1 MASLLF
7 SPLTIRGVTMPNRVV
22 MPPLCQYSAIEGLAN
37 DWHMVQLGR
46 FAVGGFGLIFTEVT
60 SVMREGRITHGDLG
74 LWSDAHIEPVQRLA
88 RFIKA
93 QGAVPAMQL
102 GHAGRKGSSQRAF
115 EGNGPLGAPEIA
127 KGEKPWPLVGPTAT
141 AIGEGHVQPEALTKE
156 GMADIREA
164 FATAARRAL
173 AAGYEAIEVHCA
185 HGYLLHQF
193 LSPLS
198 NTRNDEYG
206 GDLAGRM
213 RFPLEIVRAVREAWP
228 EDLPLFVRISAV
240 DGADGGWE
248 MGDSVA
254 YARECQKLGVDVMDC
269 SSGGI
274 GGSATGSKR
283 VPRGYGFQIPY
294 AAQIRRE
301 LGMKSMAVGLII
313 GPHQAEAA
321 LAAGDADLIA
331 VGREGMNNPN
341 WPLHARAVLEPGTT
355 EEVFG
360 CWPPQHGWW
369 MEKRGAVLNALGTP
383 PA

>member
-1 MASLLF
+1 
-7 SPLTIRGVTMPNRVV
+7 

-102 GHAGRKGSSQRAF
+102 A
-115 EGNGPLGAPEIA
+115 
-127 KGEKPWPLVGPTAT
+127 WPLVGPTAT

-164 FATAARRAL
+164 FATATRRAL

-193 LSPLS
+193 LSPLC

-228 EDLPLFVRISAV
+228 ENLPLFVRISAV

-248 MGDSVA
+248 MADSVA
-254 YARECQKLGVDVMDC
+254 YARECQ
-269 SSGGI
+269 
-274 GGSATGSKR
+274 
-283 VPRGYGFQIPY
+283 
-294 AAQIRRE
+294 
-301 LGMKSMAVGLII
+301 
-313 GPHQAEAA
+313 
-321 LAAGDADLIA
+321 
-331 VGREGMNNPN
+331 
-341 WPLHARAVLEPGTT
+341 
-355 EEVFG
+355 
-360 CWPPQHGWW
+360 
-369 MEKRGAVLNALGTP
+369 
-383 PA
+383 

>member
-1 MASLLF
+1 MSNSKLF
-7 SPLTIRGVTMPNRVV
+7 EPIQLGSVILPNRIVIAP
-22 MPPLCQYSAIEGLAN
+22 MCQYSAEEGSAT
-37 DWHMVQLGR
+37 DWHLMHLGR
-46 FAVGGFGLIFTEVT
+46 LATSGAGLLIIEATAVEPD
-60 SVMREGRITHGDLG
+60 GRISPDDLG
-74 LWSDAHIEPVQRLA
+74 LYNDTNQQALDGVL
-88 RFIKA
+88 KA
-93 QGAVPAMQL
+93 VRRYTDMPIGIQL
-102 GHAGRKGSSQRAF
+102 GHAGRKASTDSPW
-115 EGNGPLGAPEIA
+115 NGGKQLGLDRRCWNTEAPSAIPMFD
-127 KGEKPWPLVGPTAT
+127 GDRIPTALDT
-141 AIGEGHVQPEALTKE
+141 VGLTRVRDAFVASAERAVAL
-156 GMADIREA
+156 GVD
-164 FATAARRAL
+164 L
-173 AAGYEAIEVHCA
+173 IELHGA

-228 EDLPLFVRISAV
+228 ENLPLFVRISAV

-248 MGDSVA
+248 MEDSVA

>member
-1 MASLLF
+1 
-7 SPLTIRGVTMPNRVV
+7 
-22 MPPLCQYSAIEGLAN
+22 
-37 DWHMVQLGR
+37 
-46 FAVGGFGLIFTEVT
+46 
-60 SVMREGRITHGDLG
+60 
-74 LWSDAHIEPVQRLA
+74 
-88 RFIKA
+88 
-93 QGAVPAMQL
+93 
-102 GHAGRKGSSQRAF
+102 
-115 EGNGPLGAPEIA
+115 
-127 KGEKPWPLVGPTAT
+127 
-141 AIGEGHVQPEALTKE
+141 
-156 GMADIREA
+156 
-164 FATAARRAL
+164 
-173 AAGYEAIEVHCA
+173 
-185 HGYLLHQF
+185 
-193 LSPLS
+193 
-198 NTRNDEYG
+198 
-206 GDLAGRM
+206 M

-228 EDLPLFVRISAV
+228 ENLPLFVRISAV

-248 MGDSVA
+248 MEDSVA

-321 LAAGDADLIA
+321 LAEGEADLIA